1 MRKLFVYIIICM
13 GALSAK
19 AQSVAD
25 MFASLP
31 FGKAEY
37 LTGELRAELIGNYN
51 AGKDA
56 KITNKLQGETSVD
69 TLSADYGHFL
79 LSESKNMTLA
89 RLPYAD
95 GDSIFLCIT
104 TYTAPAKQSVVEFY
118 DRNWK
123 KYPTMRFMADINN
136 DSLVSRPDTMSV
148 ETYQEVKSLLSPE
161 LISYEYDPKSMT
173 LSLDIEAPFLSKDEM
188 TRVDVILCK
197 RRLKW
202 MCSMFK

>member
-1 MRKLFVYIIICM
+1 M
-13 GALSAK
+13 SAK

-31 FGKAEY
+31 FNKAEY
-37 LTGELRAELIGNYN
+37 LTYELRSELVANYN
-51 AGKDA
+51 AGKET
-56 KITNKLQGETSVD
+56 KVTNKLQGETAID
-69 TLSADYGHFL
+69 TLSTDYGSFI
-79 LSESKNMTLA
+79 LSDSKNLTLA

-104 TYTAPAKQSVVEFY
+104 TYKAPAKQSVVEFY

-123 KYPTMRFMADINN
+123 KYPNMRFMSEINR
-136 DSLVSRPDTMSV
+136 DSFVSRPDTMSV
-148 ETYQEVKSLLSPE
+148 ETYDELKSMLSPE
-161 LISYEYDPKSMT
+161 LISYDYDPTSMT
-173 LSLDIEAPFLSKDEM
+173 LSLDIESPFLSNDEM

-202 MCSMFK
+202 VCSMFK